1 MSAEKKDMW
10 SLEVIKVTNDKVV
23 FEEPVTLDEA
33 ITLFMNE
40 EYADVLDSE
49 ELYINGVSGGS

>member
-33 ITLFMNE
+33 IELFMNE